1 MVSIGGV
8 MSLFGLTWLFAVFT
22 FLSINELK
30 KMFDSFFVIF
40 NSFQG
45 LFIFFSC
52 IVLNKEI
59 RESWKEL
66 LLCGRY
72 QSKHLPHSQ
81 PRTTPKLPNTGSSGS
96 TLPTGVKSTSE
107 PSKSDLD
114 TTMHKT
120 AESESDVIKNPP
132 PLESVSLDP
141 DLEAIELDKLS
152 IKTAMS
158 IEATVI
164 MEETNETAMSIK
176 ATVTMEETNETKES
190 HETAM
195 STEATVTM
203 EETNEAKEPHE
214 TAKSIEA
221 TVTMEETNET
231 KESREEITVSDESKY
246 EDEDMLS
253 KMHTKRYTR
262 QREFKYR
269 IKQVEVDF
277 YDDNSDKEESTKQ
290 I

>member
-1 MVSIGGV
+1 MVSIGGI

-22 FLSINELK
+22 FLPINELK

-45 LFIFFSC
+45 LFIFFSY

-72 QSKHLPHSQ
+72 QSKHPPPHSQ
-81 PRTTPKLPNTGSSGS
+81 PKTTPKLRNSGSSGS
-96 TLPTGVKSTSE
+96 TLPTGVKGTSE

-114 TTMHKT
+114 TMMHKT

-132 PLESVSLDP
+132 PLESISLDP

-152 IKTAMS
+152 IK
-158 IEATVI
+158 
-164 MEETNETAMSIK
+164 
-176 ATVTMEETNETKES
+176 
-190 HETAM
+190 TAM

-214 TAKSIEA
+214 TAMSIKA

-231 KESREEITVSDESKY
+231 KESHEEITISDESKY

-253 KMHTKRYTR
+253 KMCIKQYTT
-262 QREFKYR
+262 QREFKHQVE
-269 IKQVEVDF
+269 QVEVDF
-277 YDDNSDKEESTKQ
+277 YDDDSDKEESTKQ